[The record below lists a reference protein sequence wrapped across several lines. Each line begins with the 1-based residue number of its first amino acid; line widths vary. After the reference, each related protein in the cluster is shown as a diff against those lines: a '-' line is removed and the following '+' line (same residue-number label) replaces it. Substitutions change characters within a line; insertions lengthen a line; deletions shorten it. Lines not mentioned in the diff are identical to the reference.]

1 MTDVLSRLQGLSPE
15 RRRLL
20 ELRLKSA
27 QAQAAGPEL
36 RPRPRA
42 GNTAPLSFAQ
52 ARLWVLDRMSPG
64 SAAYNM
70 PYPLRIRGEL
80 DVEALSGA
88 LDALRARHETLRT
101 TVAERAD
108 GPVQVIHPA
117 GTAGDRGQGTGDS
130 GNDAL
135 NLPLVDLSGLP
146 ADAREGEV
154 RRRVDEDANT
164 PFDLVEGPLLRAS
177 LLRLAGDEHVLLVC
191 MHHIVSDG
199 WSMGVIARELGE
211 LYAAEREGRPPRLE
225 PLPVQYADFAAWQR
239 EHLAGEALARLTAFW
254 RRALEGAP
262 PALELPADRV
272 RPAAESHRGRTL
284 KARIEPAAAERLR
297 ELARA
302 EEATLFNVLTA
313 AFRAVLARHAG
324 QHDVVIGTPVANR
337 QRSELAGLV
346 GFFVNTLPL
355 RLAVDPAESFRAL
368 LAREKAV
375 ALAAFDHQE
384 LPFDRLVEE
393 LRLPR
398 DPARN
403 PVFQAMV
410 TLQNARMEPIAL
422 GGVEI
427 APLAPEYHTAK
438 FDLTLDHYE
447 EDDGAIRVDAEYAT
461 DLFDAPTVDRLVR
474 HVLALLEEAA
484 GAPETPLRD
493 LAGAGPAERAFVTTA
508 VNHTAAGYERNEPIH
523 RLFERRAAERP
534 GAPAIEFGGERIS
547 YVELDARADR
557 LAERL
562 RAAGVGPES
571 RVGIALERSPDLIVA
586 MLAALK
592 AGGAYVPLDPSYPA
606 PRLSFMLEDVG
617 VAALVVDDPG
627 TAGGR
632 VAEVLAGFGGPVVS
646 LASSGDGDDAITPPA
661 AVDPSPDSLAYVVY
675 TSGSTGKP
683 KGVGVPHRAVVRLV
697 RNTAY
702 LPFAADERIAQIS
715 NTSFD
720 ALTFEVWGAL
730 LNGGCVVGIDRDT
743 VLDPGA
749 LAAAVET
756 KRVTA
761 AFLTVALFNQVA
773 RARPDA
779 FRTMRHLLVGG
790 EALDP
795 AAVRAVLEAGVPARL
810 LNGYGPSE
818 STTFALWHEIRS
830 VPEGAVSVPIGLPL
844 ANTTAYVADGLRFCN
859 LGEPG
864 ELLLGG
870 DGLARGYLGRPRMT
884 AERFVPDF
892 LSGLPGARLYRT
904 GDRVRRLENG
914 ALEFLARIDQQV
926 KVRGFRIEPG
936 EVEAALREHP
946 DVRDCT
952 VAVREQG
959 GEKRLVAYVVARNG
973 SPPSPAALRD
983 ALGRR
988 LPDYMVPTAFVA
1000 LDAIPLTPNG
1010 KVDRAALPA
1019 PGAPEVEEQAAPRTA
1034 GEELLAGIWANVL
1047 GVERVGID
1055 DDFFLLG
1062 GHSLLATQ
1070 VVSRIRQAFGAE
1082 VPLRAVFEAP
1092 TVRRLAARVEA
1103 LRAEG
1108 EPLPPV
1114 TPADRSEP
1122 LPLSF
1127 AQERMW
1133 FLERL
1138 VPDTGIYNMPV
1149 AQRLRG
1155 ALEVEA
1161 LRGALEAVVHR
1172 HEVLR
1177 TRIRSAGDAR
1187 VQEVAEPRPFKL
1199 PVVDAASEGEARA
1212 IVHEHSWRP
1221 FDLEHGPVFRALLV
1235 RLADDDHL
1243 FALNL
1248 HHAMGDGWSFG
1259 ILFREI
1265 SAAYAALAC
1274 GVEPALPAAPL
1285 QYGDY
1290 AAWQREHLAG
1300 ERLERELAYWR
1311 GRLEG
1316 APPLLELP
1324 SDRPRPPRQSFR
1336 GATVPLVLSPALAGR
1351 VRALARREGA
1361 TPFMVLLAAYQAL
1374 LGRLASQDDVV
1385 VGSVV
1390 AGRAR
1395 EETEGI
1401 VGLFVNTLAL
1411 RADLSGAPDF
1421 RALLA
1426 QVREATLGAFA
1437 HQELPFEKL
1446 VEHLKVERSLSHP
1459 PLFQAMFTLQNQGA
1473 ADLELPGV
1481 AAADHAPEQVTAK
1494 FDLTLIFDE
1503 APEGALAGMLEYA
1516 ADLFDRAT
1524 AERIGARYRLLLEG
1538 VLADPGRPVAQVE
1551 VLAPGERERL
1561 AAWSDGGPAAE
1572 PIPAARMFEAWVERA
1587 PGAVAVDFQGRE
1599 TRYDALNRRAN
1610 RLARHLRSLGVGPE
1624 SAVAISL
1631 ERSDHPIAAVLA
1643 VWKAGGAY
1651 LPVDPDYPVER
1662 RAYMLADSRAQV
1674 LITRHALSAGLDTA
1688 SARVVD
1694 LDEAYAAAEGEDDS
1708 NLDVPVEPEGI
1719 AYVIYTS
1726 GSTGRPKGALVTHGG
1741 LHNMAAAQR
1750 EAFGMAP
1757 GTRLLQFVSFSFDV
1771 AMADILATLGNGCT
1785 LVMATRESL
1794 LPGKPLL
1801 ATLAERRVNAV
1812 LMPPSVWSVLP
1823 EAGLPELRTVCAG
1836 GEACPTDVVAR
1847 WSRGRRFLNAYGPT
1861 EATVYATFARLQGEM
1876 ARVPLGVP
1884 LRGTRVHVV
1893 DPAFNEAAIGVP
1905 GEIWVGGAGVAR
1917 GYRGRPGMTA
1927 DRFMPDPFSARP
1939 GGRLYRTGDLGRWNA
1954 DGTLDYLGRIDHQVK
1969 VRGFRVEPGEV
1980 EAALAT
1986 LPGVR
1991 DAVVVLRDAPAGER
2005 RLVGYVASP
2014 EELSAVE
2021 MRASL
2026 RRVLPAHLVPAEL
2039 VVLERFPLTPNG
2051 KVDRKALPEPEWGA
2065 TLARSEAPRTPT
2077 EAAVAAAWREVL
2089 GIEEIGR
2096 GDNFF
2101 VAGGHSLLAARVAA
2115 RLRRAAGVEL
2125 PLREIF
2131 DAPTLEALAARV
2143 DAELARAEALPAP
2156 PIVPVPRD
2164 RPLPLSFA
2172 QERLWFVQQLYGDA
2186 AVYNMPVSLRLRG
2199 ALDVDALRRA
2209 VDEIVRRHE
2218 SLRTVFRRGGEG
2230 APVQVI
2236 TAGDRGQGTG
2246 DSGKGG
2252 GSIPLPLHDLRGH
2265 ADAEAAARRI
2275 ADEEARAPFDLENGP
2290 LLRLALVRRA
2300 DDDHLLLVGMHHV
2313 VSDGWSMGRFNG
2325 ELAELYGAFAAGE
2338 PSPLPELAVQY
2349 ADFAAWQRSWLRG
2362 EVLERQLGYWRGRLA
2377 GAPALDLPADR
2388 PRPEVLGLH
2397 GAGCDAPLPAD
2408 AVATLEEAARA
2419 EGATPF
2425 MAMLAVGCALLHRWT
2440 GQDDVVVGT
2449 VVAGRTR
2456 AEVEPLIGFFVNTL
2470 ALRTDLSGNPT
2481 FRELLA
2487 RVRQTTLEAYA
2498 HQELPFEKLVDELKV
2513 ERSLS
2518 RPPLVQVA
2526 FTVQDEAP
2534 GPRAAGVSF
2543 DPGDGGDTGTS
2554 KLDLTFGVIR
2564 SADGKARFSAEY
2576 SADLF
2581 DAATIE
2587 RLAKHFRTL
2596 LVAASEAP
2604 DAPLSELLGVMDDE
2618 ERRRVLVEWNQ
2629 TAHEWPR
2636 HPIHRQFAE
2645 QAARTPENVALV
2657 YEGAATTYAEL
2668 DARANRLAHHLVARG
2683 VGLES
2688 RVGLVADR
2696 TPGVIAGALAIM
2708 KAGGAYVPIDPAYPA
2723 ERLRYVLEDAGVR
2736 VVVAP
2741 LAASAA
2747 GLPSHGVEVIAL
2759 DAEAE
2764 AIASRSPEDPGVD
2777 VGPDNLAYVIYT
2789 SGSTGRPKGV
2799 LVPHRGVP
2807 NLVASQVR
2815 RFGVTERSRVLQ
2827 FASFSFDAAVSESF
2841 TALTTGAVLVLA
2853 PREALIPGQPLIEL
2867 LRGERITKATLP
2879 PSVLAVLPDEPLPDL
2894 EVLISAGE
2902 AVNAALVARWAP
2914 GRDFHNAYG
2923 PTENTIG
2930 ISSALCAA
2938 DGSRPTVGR
2947 PFDNVRAYVLD
2958 PWGRPVGEGVP
2969 GELYAAGP
2977 GVVRGYQG
2985 RPGLTAERFVPDP
2998 FSGVPGARLYRTGDR
3013 VRWRAETASAE
3024 VREYGSALDSARDPR
3039 TSALPHPRT
3048 GVLEFL
3054 GRMDEQVKVRGFR
3067 VEPGEVEALLSAV
3080 DGVRDSV
3087 VVVRTEEPFAGR
3099 LVAYVVLAPGGPST
3113 GVLLEHLK
3121 TRLPEYMVPGAMVAM
3136 NELPLTPNGKV
3147 DRAALPAPSAATAEG
3162 AQPQGE
3168 LERAIAAVWREVL
3181 KVDAVGVNDNFFEI
3195 GGHSLLLAT
3204 LQEKLEQALGREL
3217 LMVDLFRSP
3226 TVRSFAALVGGPAAG
3241 EAQPRAAQRGEDRG
3255 SARRAARVGRR

>member
-80 DVEALSGA
+80 DVEALAGA

-117 GTAGDRGQGTGDS
+117 GDGGTAGDRGQGTGDS
-130 GNDAL
+130 GNGADSS

-146 ADAREGEV
+146 AEAREAEV

-164 PFDLVEGPLLRAS
+164 PFDLVAGPLLRAS
-177 LLRLAGDEHVLLVC
+177 LLRLAADEHVLLVC

-211 LYAAEREGRPPRLE
+211 LYAAAREGREPRLE

-254 RRALEGAP
+254 RNALEGAP

-272 RPAAESHRGRTL
+272 RPAAESHRGRTI
-284 KARIEPAAAERLR
+284 KTRIEPAAAERLR

-324 QHDVVIGTPVANR
+324 QRDVVIGTPVANR
-337 QRSELAGLV
+337 QRSELAELV

-355 RLAVDPAESFRAL
+355 RLAVEPAESFRAL

-461 DLFDAPTVDRLVR
+461 DLFDAATVDRLVR

-484 GAPETPLRD
+484 EAPETPLRE
-493 LAGAGPAERAFVTTA
+493 LAGAGPAERAFVTAA
-508 VNHTAAGYERNEPIH
+508 VNHTAAAYERGEPIH

-534 GAPAIEFGGERIS
+534 GAPAIELVGERIS

-571 RVGIALERSPDLIVA
+571 RVGIALERSPDLVVA

-606 PRLSFMLEDVG
+606 PRLAFMLKDAG
-617 VAALVVDDPG
+617 VAALVV
-627 TAGGR
+627 AGA
-632 VAEVLAGFGGPVVS
+632 VPEALAGFGGPVVS
-646 LASSGDGDDAITPPA
+646 LSSSSEDGDGNAPVA
-661 AVDPSPDSLAYVVY
+661 AVTREPSPEALAYVVY
-675 TSGSTGKP
+675 TSGSTGTP

-702 LPFAADERIAQIS
+702 LPFAADERIAQLS
-715 NTSFD
+715 NASFD

-730 LNGGCVVGIDRDT
+730 LNGGCVVLLDRDT
-743 VLDPGA
+743 SLQPAA
-749 LAAAVET
+749 LTASLREE
-756 KRVTA
+756 RITA
-761 AFLTVALFNQVA
+761 AFLTTALFNQVA
-773 RARPDA
+773 REAPGGFA
-779 FRTMRHLLVGG
+779 PLRHLLFGG
-790 EALDP
+790 EASDP
-795 AAVRAVLEAGVPARL
+795 AAVRAVLEVGGTAGDRGQGTGDSRKTRGPGRL
-810 LNGYGPSE
+810 LHVYGPSE
-818 STTFALWHEIRS
+818 STTFATWQLVAE
-830 VPEGAVSVPIGLPL
+830 VPDEAATVPIGLPL
-844 ANTTAYVADGLRFCN
+844 ANTTAYVLDGALRACG
-859 LGEPG
+859 LGETG
-864 ELLLGG
+864 ELYLGG
-870 DGLARGYLGRPRMT
+870 DGLARGYLGRPAMT
-884 AERFVPDF
+884 AERFVPDV
-892 LSGLPGARLYRT
+892 LSGQPGARLYRT
-904 GDRVRRLENG
+904 GDRVRRREDG
-914 ALEFLARIDQQV
+914 ALEFLARADQQV

-952 VAVREQG
+952 VAVRQDG

-973 SPPSPAALRD
+973 APPSAAALRD

-1019 PGAPEVEEQAAPRTA
+1019 PSAPDAEEQAAPRSA
-1034 GEELLAGIWANVL
+1034 AEELLAGIWANVL

-1070 VVSRIRQAFGAE
+1070 VVSRIRLAFGAE

-1114 TPADRSEP
+1114 TPADRSQP

-1138 VPDTGIYNMPV
+1138 VPDAGIYNMPV

-1155 ALEVEA
+1155 PLDVEA
-1161 LRGALEAVVHR
+1161 LRAALETLVHR
-1172 HEVLR
+1172 HEALR
-1177 TRIRSAGDAR
+1177 TRIRPAGDMR
-1187 VQEVAEPRPFKL
+1187 VQEVAAPRPFEL

-1235 RLADDDHL
+1235 RLSENDHL

-1259 ILFREI
+1259 ILFREL

-1274 GVEPALPAAPL
+1274 GVEPALPPAAL

-1324 SDRPRPPRQSFR
+1324 ADRPRPPRQSFR
-1336 GATVPLVLSPALAGR
+1336 GGNVPVVVSAELAGR
-1351 VRALARREGA
+1351 VRALSRREGA

-1374 LGRLASQDDVV
+1374 LGRLANQDDVV
-1385 VGSVV
+1385 VGSVI

-1395 EETEGI
+1395 EEAEGI

-1411 RADLSGAPDF
+1411 RADLSGAPTF

-1437 HQELPFEKL
+1437 HQDLPFEKL

-1459 PLFQAMFTLQNQGA
+1459 PLFQAMFALQNQGS

-1481 AAADHAPEQVTAK
+1481 AAVDHGPDQVTAK
-1494 FDLTLIFDE
+1494 FDLTLSLEE
-1503 APEGALAGMLEYA
+1503 APDGALVGTLEYA
-1516 ADLFDRAT
+1516 ADLFDRST
-1524 AERIGARYRLLLEG
+1524 VERIGARYRLLLEG

-1587 PGAVAVDFQGRE
+1587 PGAVAVDFQGQE
-1599 TRYDALNRRAN
+1599 TSYDALNRRAN
-1610 RLARHLRSLGVGPE
+1610 RLARHLRALGVGPE
-1624 SAVAISL
+1624 SIVAISL

-1674 LITRHALSAGLDTA
+1674 LVTRHALSAGLDTA

-1708 NLDVPVEPEGI
+1708 NPGVRVEPEGI

-1726 GSTGRPKGALVTHGG
+1726 GSTGRPKGALITHRG
-1741 LHNMAAAQR
+1741 LHNMVVAQR

-1785 LVMATRESL
+1785 LVMATREAL

-1801 ATLAERRVNAV
+1801 STLADRRVNAV

-1823 EAGLPELRTVCAG
+1823 EAGLPELRTVSAG
-1836 GEACPTDVVAR
+1836 GEACPPDVLAR

-1884 LRGTRVHVV
+1884 MRGARVHVV
-1893 DPAFNEAAIGVP
+1893 GPSLHEAAIGVP
-1905 GEIWVGGAGVAR
+1905 GELWVGGAGVAR
-1917 GYRGRPGMTA
+1917 GYLGRPGLTA
-1927 DRFMPDPFSARP
+1927 ERFMPDPFSARP

-1954 DGTLDYLGRIDHQVK
+1954 
-1969 VRGFRVEPGEV
+1969 
-1980 EAALAT
+1980 
-1986 LPGVR
+1986 
-1991 DAVVVLRDAPAGER
+1991 
-2005 RLVGYVASP
+2005 
-2014 EELSAVE
+2014 
-2021 MRASL
+2021 
-2026 RRVLPAHLVPAEL
+2026 
-2039 VVLERFPLTPNG
+2039 
-2051 KVDRKALPEPEWGA
+2051 
-2065 TLARSEAPRTPT
+2065 
-2077 EAAVAAAWREVL
+2077 
-2089 GIEEIGR
+2089 
-2096 GDNFF
+2096 
-2101 VAGGHSLLAARVAA
+2101 
-2115 RLRRAAGVEL
+2115 
-2125 PLREIF
+2125 
-2131 DAPTLEALAARV
+2131 
-2143 DAELARAEALPAP
+2143 
-2156 PIVPVPRD
+2156 
-2164 RPLPLSFA
+2164 
-2172 QERLWFVQQLYGDA
+2172 
-2186 AVYNMPVSLRLRG
+2186 
-2199 ALDVDALRRA
+2199 
-2209 VDEIVRRHE
+2209 
-2218 SLRTVFRRGGEG
+2218 
-2230 APVQVI
+2230 
-2236 TAGDRGQGTG
+2236 
-2246 DSGKGG
+2246 
-2252 GSIPLPLHDLRGH
+2252 
-2265 ADAEAAARRI
+2265 
-2275 ADEEARAPFDLENGP
+2275 
-2290 LLRLALVRRA
+2290 
-2300 DDDHLLLVGMHHV
+2300 
-2313 VSDGWSMGRFNG
+2313 
-2325 ELAELYGAFAAGE
+2325 
-2338 PSPLPELAVQY
+2338 
-2349 ADFAAWQRSWLRG
+2349 
-2362 EVLERQLGYWRGRLA
+2362 
-2377 GAPALDLPADR
+2377 
-2388 PRPEVLGLH
+2388 
-2397 GAGCDAPLPAD
+2397 
-2408 AVATLEEAARA
+2408 
-2419 EGATPF
+2419 
-2425 MAMLAVGCALLHRWT
+2425 
-2440 GQDDVVVGT
+2440 
-2449 VVAGRTR
+2449 
-2456 AEVEPLIGFFVNTL
+2456 
-2470 ALRTDLSGNPT
+2470 
-2481 FRELLA
+2481 
-2487 RVRQTTLEAYA
+2487 
-2498 HQELPFEKLVDELKV
+2498 
-2513 ERSLS
+2513 
-2518 RPPLVQVA
+2518 
-2526 FTVQDEAP
+2526 
-2534 GPRAAGVSF
+2534 
-2543 DPGDGGDTGTS
+2543 
-2554 KLDLTFGVIR
+2554 
-2564 SADGKARFSAEY
+2564 
-2576 SADLF
+2576 
-2581 DAATIE
+2581 
-2587 RLAKHFRTL
+2587 
-2596 LVAASEAP
+2596 
-2604 DAPLSELLGVMDDE
+2604 
-2618 ERRRVLVEWNQ
+2618 
-2629 TAHEWPR
+2629 
-2636 HPIHRQFAE
+2636 
-2645 QAARTPENVALV
+2645 
-2657 YEGAATTYAEL
+2657 
-2668 DARANRLAHHLVARG
+2668 
-2683 VGLES
+2683 
-2688 RVGLVADR
+2688 
-2696 TPGVIAGALAIM
+2696 
-2708 KAGGAYVPIDPAYPA
+2708 
-2723 ERLRYVLEDAGVR
+2723 
-2736 VVVAP
+2736 
-2741 LAASAA
+2741 
-2747 GLPSHGVEVIAL
+2747 
-2759 DAEAE
+2759 
-2764 AIASRSPEDPGVD
+2764 
-2777 VGPDNLAYVIYT
+2777 
-2789 SGSTGRPKGV
+2789 
-2799 LVPHRGVP
+2799 
-2807 NLVASQVR
+2807 
-2815 RFGVTERSRVLQ
+2815 
-2827 FASFSFDAAVSESF
+2827 
-2841 TALTTGAVLVLA
+2841 
-2853 PREALIPGQPLIEL
+2853 
-2867 LRGERITKATLP
+2867 
-2879 PSVLAVLPDEPLPDL
+2879 
-2894 EVLISAGE
+2894 
-2902 AVNAALVARWAP
+2902 
-2914 GRDFHNAYG
+2914 
-2923 PTENTIG
+2923 
-2930 ISSALCAA
+2930 
-2938 DGSRPTVGR
+2938 
-2947 PFDNVRAYVLD
+2947 
-2958 PWGRPVGEGVP
+2958 
-2969 GELYAAGP
+2969 
-2977 GVVRGYQG
+2977 
-2985 RPGLTAERFVPDP
+2985 
-2998 FSGVPGARLYRTGDR
+2998 
-3013 VRWRAETASAE
+3013 
-3024 VREYGSALDSARDPR
+3024 
-3039 TSALPHPRT
+3039 
-3048 GVLEFL
+3048 
-3054 GRMDEQVKVRGFR
+3054 
-3067 VEPGEVEALLSAV
+3067 
-3080 DGVRDSV
+3080 
-3087 VVVRTEEPFAGR
+3087 
-3099 LVAYVVLAPGGPST
+3099 
-3113 GVLLEHLK
+3113 
-3121 TRLPEYMVPGAMVAM
+3121 
-3136 NELPLTPNGKV
+3136 
-3147 DRAALPAPSAATAEG
+3147 
-3162 AQPQGE
+3162 
-3168 LERAIAAVWREVL
+3168 
-3181 KVDAVGVNDNFFEI
+3181 
-3195 GGHSLLLAT
+3195 
-3204 LQEKLEQALGREL
+3204 
-3217 LMVDLFRSP
+3217 
-3226 TVRSFAALVGGPAAG
+3226 
-3241 EAQPRAAQRGEDRG
+3241 
-3255 SARRAARVGRR
+3255 